1 MKKLLLLT
9 LFLSFFFVNNAKSQ
23 SFYDF
28 TLQDLD
34 GNDVTLTELLKK
46 GPVFLSFWATWC
58 SPCKEEMKYLQ
69 EIYDKYK
76 GKGFTYLAVNTDTQK
91 SLSKVKSYI
100 STKGYTFPV
109 VLDTDEKIFEAYQG
123 EGLPYSLLIG
133 MDKNILAKHVG
144 FLPGDE
150 DKIEKEVNDALPDSG
165 SDNTMDK

>member
-9 LFLSFFFVNNAKSQ
+9 VVLSFFFVNSAKSQ
-23 SFYDF
+23 SFSDF

-34 GNDVTLTELLKK
+34 GNDVSLTDLLAK

-76 GKGFTYLAVNTDTQK
+76 GQGFTYLAVNTDTQK

-100 STKGYTFPV
+100 SSKGYTFPV

-123 EGLPYSLLIG
+123 EGLPYSLLIS
-133 MDKNILAKHVG
+133 MDKKIIAKHVG
-144 FLPGDE
+144 FLAGDE
-150 DKIEKEVNDALPDSG
+150 DKIEKEVAGALPDQG
-165 SDNTMDK
+165 SNNSIDK